1 MKQVIK
7 LSLLCS
13 ALWLAGCGDET
24 NSSGA
29 STEVVYESYIQQALQ
44 RDTTIKFALSGK
56 DANVPLPSFALMNA
70 KDGTLEIPS
79 GSNTSG
85 SNPLVAMGQV
95 DGWPITM
102 PLFLDFKGAGLAD
115 NIITSGIYLY
125 ELTDSM
131 TGSPSIKTLLTN
143 GVDYTAVSS
152 AASDKILIVPTK
164 ALNASSEYILA
175 VTSEVSDANG
185 NPVGTSASYAALKS
199 KNKIY
204 SEGDIATLQKVT
216 QGVEKIFQLSG
227 VDETQIV
234 YSTWFSTQSV
244 SNTLFAT
251 RGATASAFA
260 SGSNQLE
267 TVWKQTGLG
276 LDTAYTMQLGTPV
289 DFVTALTN
297 DTNFSNYI
305 GADKKAAVITAFNTV
320 PTVSVDVTKG
330 TVRLPYYLETGSNW
344 NTQPFESAMPSLAK
358 IKAALADSKE
368 QLTIGSQLLAAG
380 IDTSKLAT
388 DASEQLKLMGLRLTK
403 SDGTALDPERYITR
417 YSPVPKVK
425 SVQDVP
431 FLLFTPAGAAPT
443 DIVIY
448 QHGVTSAKENAYAF
462 AKNLV
467 DKGLAVIAIDLP
479 LHGERSLDSS
489 RSANSDPLAYINL
502 TYLAVAR
509 DNLRQSILDVLGLR
523 AALTLSQPLFTG
535 TPLSNINVR
544 NGSTKVR
551 MLGHSLGG
559 IVGTSAVAESNK
571 TLGSTLANALY
582 SFSGAAIQNSG
593 GQISNLLLGSEY
605 FGPQIKHNVAL
616 SASTEYKGFADAQC
630 ASLDDSA
637 CYNLFTS
644 LATQEQLAQ
653 VTSGFQLFSYA
664 AQTLLDTIDPYSVV
678 STKLSSGAL
687 TTALYFSEVD
697 GDSVVPNKVSNPT
710 GSLVYLSPQ
719 FAGTEPLATLLG
731 LTTVNAGQTV
741 PNTTKS
747 FVQFNSTAK
756 HSTFVAPQDSGL
768 ADRFH
773 HVEMQTETADFL
785 ADDSLGAVSNSNS
798 VLK

>member
-70 KDGTLEIPS
+70 KDGTLEIPP

-131 TGSPSIKTLLTN
+131 TGSPSIKALLTN

-260 SGSNQLE
+260 NGSNQLE

-289 DFVTALTN
+289 DFAAALTA
-297 DTNFSNYI
+297 DDNFSTYV
-305 GADKKAAVITAFNTV
+305 GADKKTAILGTYTANT
-320 PTVSVDVTKG
+320 VDVTKG

-368 QLTIGSQLLAAG
+368 QSTIGSQLLAAG

-388 DASEQLKLMGLRLTK
+388 DASEQLKLVGLRLTK

-467 DKGLAVIAIDLP
+467 DQGLAVIAIDLP
-479 LHGERSLDSS
+479 LHGERSLDST

-523 AALTLSQPLFTG
+523 AALTLSQPHFTG

-571 TLGSTLANALY
+571 TLGSTLANTLY

-593 GQISNLLLGSEY
+593 GQISNLLLGSAF
-605 FGPQIKHNVAL
+605 FGPKIKHNVAL

-644 LATQEQLAQ
+644 SATQEQLAQ

-697 GDSVVPNKVSNPT
+697 GDSVVPNSVSNP
-710 GSLVYLSPQ
+710 GGQLVYLSPQ
-719 FAGTEPLATLLG
+719 FAGTEPLATLLS
-731 LTTVNAGQTV
+731 LTTVNAV
-741 PNTTKS
+741 HTTPSATAS

-785 ADDSLGAVSNSNS
+785 VNDSLDAITNTA

>member
-1 MKQVIK
+1 MKQIIK
-7 LSLLCS
+7 ISLLCS
-13 ALWLAGCGDET
+13 ALWLVGCGDET
-24 NSSGA
+24 TSSGD
-29 STEVVYESYIQQALQ
+29 STTVEYESYIQQALK
-44 RDTTIKFALSGK
+44 RNTTIKFALSGSN
-56 DANVPLPSFALMNA
+56 ANVPLPSFALMNA
-70 KDGTLEIPS
+70 SDGTLEIPP

-115 NIITSGIYLY
+115 GVISSGIYLY

-131 TGSPSIKTLLTN
+131 TGSPTIKTLLTN
-143 GVDYTAVSS
+143 GVDYTAISS

-175 VTSEVSDANG
+175 VTSDVSDANG
-185 NPVGTSASYAALKS
+185 NPVGTSSSYAALKS
-199 KNKIY
+199 KKKIY
-204 SEGDIATLQKVT
+204 AEGDIATLQKVT

-227 VDETQIV
+227 VDDTQIV

-267 TVWKQTGLG
+267 TIWKQTGIG

-289 DFVTALTN
+289 DFAAALTA
-297 DTNFSNYI
+297 DDNFSTYI
-305 GADKKAAVITAFNTV
+305 GAGKKAAILGTYSAGTV
-320 PTVSVDVTKG
+320 NVTKG

-358 IKAALADSKE
+358 IKAALADSNE
-368 QLTIGSQLLAAG
+368 QFAIGSQLLAAG

-388 DASEQLKLMGLRLTK
+388 DASEQLKLIGLTLTK
-403 SDGTALDPERYITR
+403 SDGTPLDPDRYITR

-431 FLLFTPAGAAPT
+431 FLLFTPHGSTPT
-443 DIVIY
+443 NIVIY

-462 AKNLV
+462 AKNLTAV
-467 DKGLAVIAIDLP
+467 GLAVIAIDLP
-479 LHGERSLDSS
+479 LHGERSLDST

-523 AALTLSQPLFTG
+523 AALTVSQPLFTG
-535 TPLSNINVR
+535 TPLSSINVGT
-544 NGSTKVR
+544 GSKVR

-571 TLGSTLANALY
+571 TLGSASANALY

-593 GQISNLLLGSEY
+593 GQISNLLLGSDF

-616 SASTEYKGFADAQC
+616 SASAQYKGFADAQC

-637 CYNLFTS
+637 CYTLFTN

-697 GDSVVPNKVSNPT
+697 GDSVVPNSVSNP
-710 GSLVYLSPQ
+710 GGQLVYLSPQ
-719 FAGTEPLATLLG
+719 FAGTEPLATLLS
-731 LTTVNAGQTV
+731 LNSVNAAQTT
-741 PNTTKS
+741 PYATNS
-747 FVQFNSTAK
+747 FVQFSSTAK
-756 HSTFVAPQDSGL
+756 HSTFVAPQDAGYADL
-768 ADRFH
+768 AH
-773 HVEMQTETADFL
+773 HTEMQTETADFL
-785 ADDSLGAVSNSNS
+785 FDDSLGAIANTA

>member
-70 KDGTLEIPS
+70 KDGTLEIPP

-115 NIITSGIYLY
+115 GEIYSGIYLY

-131 TGSPSIKTLLTN
+131 TGSPSIKTLLIN

-152 AASDKILIVPTK
+152 AASDKILIMPAK

-276 LDTAYTMQLGTPV
+276 LDTAYTIQLDTPV

-297 DTNFSNYI
+297 DTNFSTYI
-305 GADKKAAVITAFNTV
+305 GEDKKSAVITAFNTV
-320 PTVSVDVTKG
+320 PTVSVNVTKG

-368 QLTIGSQLLAAG
+368 QLTIGNQLLAAG

-388 DASEQLKLMGLRLTK
+388 DVSEQLKLMGLTLTK
-403 SDGTALDPERYITR
+403 SDGSPLDPERYITR

-535 TPLSNINVR
+535 TPLSGINVST
-544 NGSTKVR
+544 GSKVR

-559 IVGTSAVAESNK
+559 IVGTSAIAESNK
-571 TLGSTLANALY
+571 TLGSTAADAIY

-593 GQISNLLLGSEY
+593 GQISNLLLGSAF
-605 FGPQIKHNVAL
+605 FGPKIKHNVAL

-630 ASLDDSA
+630 ASLDDST
-637 CYNLFTS
+637 CYKSFETS
-644 LATQEQLAQ
+644 ATEEQRAQ
-653 VTSGFQLFSYA
+653 VTSGFQMFSYA

-678 STKLSSGAL
+678 STKLNNGGL
-687 TTALYFSEVD
+687 TTPLYFSEVD

-731 LTTVNAGQTV
+731 LTTVNAGQTA
-741 PNTTKS
+741 PNATKS

-756 HSTFVAPQDSGL
+756 HSTFVAPQDAGYADL
-768 ADRFH
+768 AH
-773 HVEMQTETADFL
+773 HTEMQTETADFL
-785 ADDSLGAVSNSNS
+785 VNDSLDAITNTA

>member
-29 STEVVYESYIQQALQ
+29 STEVAYESYIQQALQ

-70 KDGTLEIPS
+70 KDGTLEIPP

-131 TGSPSIKTLLTN
+131 TGSPSIKALLTN

-260 SGSNQLE
+260 NGSNQLE

-305 GADKKAAVITAFNTV
+305 GADKKAAVITAFNTL

-388 DASEQLKLMGLRLTK
+388 DASEQLKLMGLTLTK

-431 FLLFTPAGAAPT
+431 FLLFTPHGSTPT
-443 DIVIY
+443 NIVIY

-462 AKNLV
+462 AKNLTAA
-467 DKGLAVIAIDLP
+467 GLAVIAIDLP
-479 LHGERSLDSS
+479 LHGERSLDST

-523 AALTLSQPLFTG
+523 AALTLSQPFFAG
-535 TPLSNINVR
+535 TPLSDINVGT
-544 NGSTKVR
+544 GSHVR

-559 IVGTSAVAESNK
+559 IVGTSAIAESNK
-571 TLGSTLANALY
+571 TLGSTAADAMY

-593 GQISNLLLGSEY
+593 GQISNLLLGSAF
-605 FGPQIKHNVAL
+605 FGPKIKHNVAL

-653 VTSGFQLFSYA
+653 VTSGFQMFSYA

-678 STKLSSGAL
+678 STKLNNGGL
-687 TTALYFSEVD
+687 TTPLYFSEVD

-731 LTTVNAGQTV
+731 LTTVNAGQPA
-741 PNTTKS
+741 PNATKS

-756 HSTFVAPQDSGL
+756 HSTFVAPQDAGYADL
-768 ADRFH
+768 AH
-773 HVEMQTETADFL
+773 HTEMQTETADFL
-785 ADDSLGAVSNSNS
+785 VNDSLDAITNTA

>member
-70 KDGTLEIPS
+70 KDGTLEIPP

-131 TGSPSIKTLLTN
+131 TGSPSIKALLTN

-267 TVWKQTGLG
+267 AVWKQTGIG
-276 LDTAYTMQLGTPV
+276 LDTAYTIQLDTPV
-289 DFVTALTN
+289 DFAAALTA
-297 DTNFSNYI
+297 DDNFSTYI
-305 GADKKAAVITAFNTV
+305 GADKKTAILGTYTANT
-320 PTVSVDVTKG
+320 VDVTKG
-330 TVRLPYYLETGSNW
+330 TVRLPYYLETGNNW

-388 DASEQLKLMGLRLTK
+388 DVSEQLKLMGLTLTK
-403 SDGTALDPERYITR
+403 SDGSPLDPERYITR

-593 GQISNLLLGSEY
+593 GQISNLLLGSAF
-605 FGPQIKHNVAL
+605 FGPKIKHNVAL
-616 SASTEYKGFADAQC
+616 NASTEYKGFADAQC

-637 CYNLFTS
+637 CYNLFTA

-653 VTSGFQLFSYA
+653 VTSGFQMFSYA

-678 STKLSSGAL
+678 STKLNNGGL
-687 TTALYFSEVD
+687 TTSLYFSEVD

-731 LTTVNAGQTV
+731 LTTVNAGQPA
-741 PNTTKS
+741 PNASKS

-756 HSTFVAPQDSGL
+756 HSTFVAPQDAGYADL
-768 ADRFH
+768 AH
-773 HVEMQTETADFL
+773 HTEMQTETADFL
-785 ADDSLGAVSNSNS
+785 VNDRLDAITNTA

>member
-1 MKQVIK
+1 MKQIIK
-7 LSLLCS
+7 ISLLCS
-13 ALWLAGCGDET
+13 ALWLVGCGDET
-24 NSSGA
+24 TSSGD
-29 STEVVYESYIQQALQ
+29 STTVEYESYIQQALQ
-44 RDTTIKFALSGK
+44 RDTTIKFALSGSN
-56 DANVPLPSFALMNA
+56 ANVPLPSFALMNA
-70 KDGTLEIPS
+70 SDGTLEIPP

-115 NIITSGIYLY
+115 GVISSGIYLY

-131 TGSPSIKTLLTN
+131 TGSPTIKTLLTN
-143 GVDYTAVSS
+143 GVDYTAISS

-175 VTSEVSDANG
+175 VTSAVTDANG
-185 NPVGTSASYAALKS
+185 DPVGTSSSYAALKS
-199 KNKIY
+199 KKKIY
-204 SEGDIATLQKVT
+204 AEGDIATLQKVT

-227 VDETQIV
+227 VDDTQIV

-267 TVWKQTGLG
+267 AVWKQTGIG

-297 DTNFSNYI
+297 DTNFSTYI
-305 GADKKAAVITAFNTV
+305 GADKKAAVITAFNAA

-330 TVRLPYYLETGSNW
+330 TVRLPYYLETGSKW

-358 IKAALADSKE
+358 IKAALADSNE
-368 QLTIGSQLLAAG
+368 QFAIGSQLLAAG

-388 DASEQLKLMGLRLTK
+388 DASEQLKLIGLTLTK
-403 SDGTALDPERYITR
+403 SDGTPLDPDRYITR

-431 FLLFTPAGAAPT
+431 FLLFTPHGSTPT

-462 AKNLV
+462 AKNLTAA
-467 DKGLAVIAIDLP
+467 GLAVIAIDLP
-479 LHGERSLDSS
+479 LHGERSLDST

-523 AALTLSQPLFTG
+523 AALTVSQTLFTG
-535 TPLSNINVR
+535 TPLSSINVGT
-544 NGSTKVR
+544 GSKVR

-571 TLGSTLANALY
+571 TLGSASANALY
-582 SFSGAAIQNSG
+582 SFSAAAIQNSG
-593 GQISNLLLGSEY
+593 GQISNLLLGSDF

-637 CYNLFTS
+637 CYTLFTN

-697 GDSVVPNKVSNPT
+697 GDSVVPNSVSNP
-710 GSLVYLSPQ
+710 GGQLVYLSPQ
-719 FAGTEPLATLLG
+719 FAGTEPLATLLS
-731 LTTVNAGQTV
+731 LNSVNAAQTT
-741 PNTTKS
+741 PYATNS
-747 FVQFNSTAK
+747 FVQFSSTAK
-756 HSTFVAPQDSGL
+756 HSTFVAPQDAGYADL
-768 ADRFH
+768 AH
-773 HVEMQTETADFL
+773 HTEMQTETADFL
-785 ADDSLGAVSNSNS
+785 FDDSLGAIANTA

>member
-102 PLFLDFKGAGLAD
+102 PLFLDFKGAGLA
-115 NIITSGIYLY
+115 NGEIYSGIYLY

-131 TGSPSIKTLLTN
+131 TGSPTIKTLLTN

-216 QGVEKIFQLSG
+216 QGVEKIFQLND
-227 VDETQIV
+227 VDDTQIV

-276 LDTAYTMQLGTPV
+276 LDTAYTIQLDTPV
-289 DFVTALTN
+289 DFVAALTA
-297 DTNFSNYI
+297 DDNFSTYI
-305 GADKKAAVITAFNTV
+305 GEDKKSAVITAFNTV
-320 PTVSVDVTKG
+320 PTVSVNVTKG

-388 DASEQLKLMGLRLTK
+388 DASEQLKLMGLTLTK
-403 SDGTALDPERYITR
+403 SDGSPLDPERNITR

-431 FLLFTPAGAAPT
+431 FLLFTPNGSTPT
-443 DIVIY
+443 NIVIY

-462 AKNLV
+462 AKNLTAA
-467 DKGLAVIAIDLP
+467 GLAVIAIDLP
-479 LHGERSLDSS
+479 LHGERSLDST

-535 TPLSNINVR
+535 TPLSGINVST
-544 NGSTKVR
+544 GSKVR

-559 IVGTSAVAESNK
+559 IVGTSAIAESNK
-571 TLGSTLANALY
+571 TLGSTAADAIY

-593 GQISNLLLGSEY
+593 GQISNLLLGSAF
-605 FGPQIKHNVAL
+605 FGPKIKHNVAL

-630 ASLDDSA
+630 ASLDDST
-637 CYNLFTS
+637 CYKSFETS
-644 LATQEQLAQ
+644 ATEEQRAQ
-653 VTSGFQLFSYA
+653 VTSGFQMFSYA

-678 STKLSSGAL
+678 STTLNNGGL
-687 TTALYFSEVD
+687 TTPLYFSEVD
-697 GDSVVPNKVSNPT
+697 GDSVVPNKVSNQT
-710 GSLVYLSPQ
+710 DSGDYLSPQ

-731 LTTVNAGQTV
+731 LTTVNAGQTA
-741 PNTTKS
+741 PNASKS

-756 HSTFVAPQDSGL
+756 HSTFVAPQDAGYADL
-768 ADRFH
+768 AH
-773 HVEMQTETADFL
+773 HTEMQTETADFL
-785 ADDSLGAVSNSNS
+785 VNDSLDTITNTT

>member
-7 LSLLCS
+7 ISLLCS

-131 TGSPSIKTLLTN
+131 TGSPSIKALLTN

-227 VDETQIV
+227 VDETRIV

-267 TVWKQTGLG
+267 AVWKQTGIG
-276 LDTAYTMQLGTPV
+276 LDTAYTIQLGTPV
-289 DFVTALTN
+289 DLAAALTA
-297 DTNFSNYI
+297 DDNFSTYI
-305 GADKKAAVITAFNTV
+305 GADKKTAILGTYTANT
-320 PTVSVDVTKG
+320 VDVTKG

-368 QLTIGSQLLAAG
+368 QLTLGSQLLAAG

-388 DASEQLKLMGLRLTK
+388 DASEQLKLVGLRLTK
-403 SDGTALDPERYITR
+403 SDGSPLDPERYITR

-462 AKNLV
+462 AKNLTAA
-467 DKGLAVIAIDLP
+467 GLAVIAIDLP
-479 LHGERSLDSS
+479 LHGERSLDST

-523 AALTLSQPLFTG
+523 AALAISESLFTG
-535 TPLSNINVR
+535 TPLYNINVR
-544 NGSTKVR
+544 NGHTKIR
-551 MLGHSLGG
+551 ILGHSLGG
-559 IVGTSAVAESNK
+559 IVGTSAIAESNK
-571 TLGSTLANALY
+571 TLGSTAADAMY

-593 GQISNLLLGSEY
+593 GQISNLLLGSAF
-605 FGPQIKHNVAL
+605 FGPKIKHNVAL

-653 VTSGFQLFSYA
+653 VISGFQMFSYA

-678 STKLSSGAL
+678 STKLNNGGL
-687 TTALYFSEVD
+687 TTPLYFSEVD

-731 LTTVNAGQTV
+731 LTTVNAGQTA
-741 PNTTKS
+741 PNATKS

-756 HSTFVAPQDSGL
+756 HSTFVAPQDAGYADL
-768 ADRFH
+768 AH
-773 HVEMQTETADFL
+773 HTEMQTETADFL
-785 ADDSLGAVSNSNS
+785 ADDSLGTVSNINA

>member
-131 TGSPSIKTLLTN
+131 TGSPSIKALLTN

-164 ALNASSEYILA
+164 ALNASSEYIVA

-227 VDETQIV
+227 VDETRIV

-260 SGSNQLE
+260 NGSNQLE

-289 DFVTALTN
+289 DFAAALTA
-297 DTNFSNYI
+297 DDNFSTYI
-305 GADKKAAVITAFNTV
+305 GADKKTAILGTYSAGTV
-320 PTVSVDVTKG
+320 NVTKG

-388 DASEQLKLMGLRLTK
+388 DASEQLKLMGLTLTK

-448 QHGVTSAKENAYAF
+448 QHGVTTAKENAYAF
-462 AKNLV
+462 AKNLTAA
-467 DKGLAVIAIDLP
+467 GLAVIAIDLP
-479 LHGERSLDSS
+479 LHGERSLDST

-593 GQISNLLLGSEY
+593 GQISNLLLGSAF
-605 FGPQIKHNVAL
+605 FGPKIKHNVAL
-616 SASTEYKGFADAQC
+616 SASTEYKGFADARC
-630 ASLDDSA
+630 ASLDDST
-637 CYNLFTS
+637 CYKSFETS
-644 LATQEQLAQ
+644 ATEEQRAQ
-653 VTSGFQLFSYA
+653 VTSGFQMFSYA

-678 STKLSSGAL
+678 STKLNNGGL
-687 TTALYFSEVD
+687 TTPLYFSEVD

-731 LTTVNAGQTV
+731 LTTVNAGQTA
-741 PNTTKS
+741 PNATKS

-756 HSTFVAPQDSGL
+756 HSTFVAPQDAGYADL
-768 ADRFH
+768 AH
-773 HVEMQTETADFL
+773 HTEMQTETADFL
-785 ADDSLGAVSNSNS
+785 VNDSLDAITNTA

>member
-44 RDTTIKFALSGK
+44 RDTTIKFALSGT

-131 TGSPSIKTLLTN
+131 TGSPSIKALLTN

-276 LDTAYTMQLGTPV
+276 LDTAYTIQLGTPV
-289 DFVTALTN
+289 DFAAALTA
-297 DTNFSNYI
+297 DGNFSTYV
-305 GADKKAAVITAFNTV
+305 GADKKTAILGTYTANT
-320 PTVSVDVTKG
+320 VDVTKG

-368 QLTIGSQLLAAG
+368 QLTIGSQLLTAG

-388 DASEQLKLMGLRLTK
+388 DASEQLKLMGLTLTK

-431 FLLFTPAGAAPT
+431 FLLFTPNGSTPT
-443 DIVIY
+443 NIVIY

-462 AKNLV
+462 AKNLTAA
-467 DKGLAVIAIDLP
+467 GLAVIAIDLP
-479 LHGERSLDSS
+479 LHGERSLDST

-571 TLGSTLANALY
+571 TLGSTPANALY

-616 SASTEYKGFADAQC
+616 SASTEYKGFADEQC
-630 ASLDDSA
+630 ASQDDSS
-637 CYNLFTS
+637 CYKSFES
-644 LATQEQLAQ
+644 SATEEQRAQ
-653 VTSGFQLFSYA
+653 VTSGFQMFSYA

-678 STKLSSGAL
+678 STTLNNGGL
-687 TTALYFSEVD
+687 TTPLYFSEVD

-710 GSLVYLSPQ
+710 GSLDYLSPQ

-731 LTTVNAGQTV
+731 LTTVNAGQTA
-741 PNTTKS
+741 PNATKS

-756 HSTFVAPQDSGL
+756 HSTFVAPQDAGFADL
-768 ADRFH
+768 AH
-773 HVEMQTETADFL
+773 HTEMQTETADFL
-785 ADDSLGAVSNSNS
+785 VNDSLDAITNPA

>member
-56 DANVPLPSFALMNA
+56 DANVPLPSFTLMNA

-131 TGSPSIKTLLTN
+131 TGSPSIKALLTN

-175 VTSEVSDANG
+175 LTSEVSDANG

-260 SGSNQLE
+260 NGSNQLE
-267 TVWKQTGLG
+267 AVWKQTGLG
-276 LDTAYTMQLGTPV
+276 LDTAYTIQLDTPV
-289 DFVTALTN
+289 DFAAALTA
-297 DTNFSNYI
+297 DDNFSTYI
-305 GADKKAAVITAFNTV
+305 GADKKTAILGTYTANT
-320 PTVSVDVTKG
+320 VDVTKG

-368 QLTIGSQLLAAG
+368 QSTIGSQLLAAG

-388 DASEQLKLMGLRLTK
+388 DVSEQLKLMGLTLAK
-403 SDGTALDPERYITR
+403 SDGSPLDPERYITR

-448 QHGVTSAKENAYAF
+448 QHGVTTAKENAYAF
-462 AKNLV
+462 AKNLTAA
-467 DKGLAVIAIDLP
+467 GLAVIAIDLP
-479 LHGERSLDSS
+479 LHGERSLDST

-593 GQISNLLLGSEY
+593 GQISNLLLGSAF
-605 FGPQIKHNVAL
+605 FGPKIKHNVAL

-637 CYNLFTS
+637 CYTLFTN

-678 STKLSSGAL
+678 STKLSSGTL

-731 LTTVNAGQTV
+731 LTTVNAGQTA
-741 PNTTKS
+741 PNATKS

-756 HSTFVAPQDSGL
+756 HSTFVAPQDAGYADL
-768 ADRFH
+768 AH
-773 HVEMQTETADFL
+773 HTEMQAQTTDFL
-785 ADDSLGAVSNSNS
+785 VNDSLDTITNTA

>member
-131 TGSPSIKTLLTN
+131 TGSPSIKALLTN
-143 GVDYTAVSS
+143 GVDYTAISS

-260 SGSNQLE
+260 NGSNQLE

-289 DFVTALTN
+289 DFAAALTA
-297 DTNFSNYI
+297 DDNFSTYI
-305 GADKKAAVITAFNTV
+305 GADKKTAILGTYSAG
-320 PTVSVDVTKG
+320 TVDVTKG
-330 TVRLPYYLETGSNW
+330 TVRLPYYLETGSKW

-388 DASEQLKLMGLRLTK
+388 DASEQLKLMGLTLTK

-523 AALTLSQPLFTG
+523 AALTVSQPQFTG
-535 TPLSNINVR
+535 TPLSSINVR

-593 GQISNLLLGSEY
+593 GQISNLLLGSAF
-605 FGPQIKHNVAL
+605 FGPKIKHNVAL
-616 SASTEYKGFADAQC
+616 SASTEYKGFADAEC

-637 CYNLFTS
+637 CYESFERS
-644 LATQEQLAQ
+644 ATEEQRAQ

-697 GDSVVPNKVSNPT
+697 GDSVVPNKVSNQT
-710 GSLVYLSPQ
+710 DSGDYLSPQ

-731 LTTVNAGQTV
+731 LTTVNAGQPA
-741 PNTTKS
+741 PNASKS

-756 HSTFVAPQDSGL
+756 HSTFVAPQDAGYADL
-768 ADRFH
+768 AH
-773 HVEMQTETADFL
+773 HTEMQTETADFL
-785 ADDSLGAVSNSNS
+785 VNDSLDAITNTA

>member
-1 MKQVIK
+1 MKQIIK
-7 LSLLCS
+7 ISLLCS
-13 ALWLAGCGDET
+13 ALWLVGCGDET
-24 NSSGA
+24 TSSGD
-29 STEVVYESYIQQALQ
+29 STTVEYESYIQQALQ
-44 RDTTIKFALSGK
+44 RDTTIKFALSGSN
-56 DANVPLPSFALMNA
+56 ANVPLPSFALMNA
-70 KDGTLEIPS
+70 SDGTLEIPP

-115 NIITSGIYLY
+115 GVISSGIYLY

-131 TGSPSIKTLLTN
+131 TGSPTIKTLLTN
-143 GVDYTAVSS
+143 GVDYTAISS

-175 VTSEVSDANG
+175 VTSAVTDANG
-185 NPVGTSASYAALKS
+185 DPVGTSSSYAALKS
-199 KNKIY
+199 KKKIY
-204 SEGDIATLQKVT
+204 AEGDIATLQKVT

-227 VDETQIV
+227 VDDTQIV

-267 TVWKQTGLG
+267 AVWKQTGIG

-297 DTNFSNYI
+297 DTNFSTYI
-305 GADKKAAVITAFNTV
+305 GADKKAAVITAFNAA

-330 TVRLPYYLETGSNW
+330 TVRLPYYLETGSKW

-358 IKAALADSKE
+358 IKAALADSNE
-368 QLTIGSQLLAAG
+368 QFAIGSQLLAAG

-388 DASEQLKLMGLRLTK
+388 DASEQLKLIGLTLTK
-403 SDGTALDPERYITR
+403 SDGTPLDPDRYITR

-431 FLLFTPAGAAPT
+431 FLLFTPHGSTPT

-462 AKNLV
+462 AKNLTAA
-467 DKGLAVIAIDLP
+467 GLAVIAIDLP
-479 LHGERSLDSS
+479 LHGERSLDST

-523 AALTLSQPLFTG
+523 AALTVSQTLFTG
-535 TPLSNINVR
+535 TPLSSINVGT
-544 NGSTKVR
+544 GSKVR

-571 TLGSTLANALY
+571 TLGSASANALY
-582 SFSGAAIQNSG
+582 SFSAAAIQNSG
-593 GQISNLLLGSEY
+593 GQISNLLLGSDF

-637 CYNLFTS
+637 CYTLFTN

-697 GDSVVPNKVSNPT
+697 GDSVVPNSVSNP
-710 GSLVYLSPQ
+710 GGQLVYLSPQ
-719 FAGTEPLATLLG
+719 FAGTEPLATLLS
-731 LTTVNAGQTV
+731 LNSVNAAQTT
-741 PNTTKS
+741 PSATAS

-785 ADDSLGAVSNSNS
+785 FDDSLGAIANTA

>member
-70 KDGTLEIPS
+70 KDGTLEIPP

-115 NIITSGIYLY
+115 GEIYSGIYLY

-131 TGSPSIKTLLTN
+131 TSSPSIKTLLIN

-152 AASDKILIVPTK
+152 AASDKILIMPAK

-289 DFVTALTN
+289 DFAAALTA
-297 DTNFSNYI
+297 DDNFSTYI
-305 GADKKAAVITAFNTV
+305 GADKKTAILGTYSAGTV
-320 PTVSVDVTKG
+320 NVTKG

-388 DASEQLKLMGLRLTK
+388 DASEQLKLMGLTLTK

-448 QHGVTSAKENAYAF
+448 QHGVTTAKENAYAF
-462 AKNLV
+462 AKNLTAA
-467 DKGLAVIAIDLP
+467 GLAVIAIDLP
-479 LHGERSLDSS
+479 LHGERSLDST

-593 GQISNLLLGSEY
+593 GQISNLLLGSAF
-605 FGPQIKHNVAL
+605 FGPKIKHNVAL
-616 SASTEYKGFADAQC
+616 SASTEYKGFADARC
-630 ASLDDSA
+630 ASLDDST
-637 CYNLFTS
+637 CYKSFERS
-644 LATQEQLAQ
+644 ATEEQRAQ
-653 VTSGFQLFSYA
+653 VTSGFQMFSYA

-678 STKLSSGAL
+678 STKLNNGGL
-687 TTALYFSEVD
+687 TTPLYFSEVD

-731 LTTVNAGQTV
+731 LTTVNAGQTA
-741 PNTTKS
+741 PNATKS

-756 HSTFVAPQDSGL
+756 HSTFVAPQDAGYADL
-768 ADRFH
+768 AH
-773 HVEMQTETADFL
+773 HTEMQTETADFL
-785 ADDSLGAVSNSNS
+785 VNDSLDAITNTA

>member
-131 TGSPSIKTLLTN
+131 TGSPSIKALLTN

-251 RGATASAFA
+251 RGATASALA

-267 TVWKQTGLG
+267 TVWKQTGIG
-276 LDTAYTMQLGTPV
+276 LDTAYTMQLGMPV

-297 DTNFSNYI
+297 DINFSNYI
-305 GADKKAAVITAFNTV
+305 GADKKAAVITAFNTA

-431 FLLFTPAGAAPT
+431 FLLFTPNGSTPT
-443 DIVIY
+443 NIVIY
-448 QHGVTSAKENAYAF
+448 QHGVTTAKENAYAF
-462 AKNLV
+462 AKNLTAA
-467 DKGLAVIAIDLP
+467 GLAVIAIDLP
-479 LHGERSLDSS
+479 LHGERSLDST

-523 AALTLSQPLFTG
+523 AALTLSQPLFSG
-535 TPLSNINVR
+535 TPLSGINIGI
-544 NGSTKVR
+544 GSKVR

-571 TLGSTLANALY
+571 TLGSTPANALY

-637 CYNLFTS
+637 CYESFERS
-644 LATQEQLAQ
+644 ATEEQRAQ
-653 VTSGFQLFSYA
+653 VTSGFQMFSYA

-678 STKLSSGAL
+678 STKLNNGGL
-687 TTALYFSEVD
+687 ITPLYFSEVD
-697 GDSVVPNKVSNPT
+697 ADSVVPNKVSNQT
-710 GSLVYLSPQ
+710 DSGDYLSPQ

-731 LTTVNAGQTV
+731 LTTVNAGQPA
-741 PNTTKS
+741 PNATKS

-756 HSTFVAPQDSGL
+756 HSTFVAPQDAGYADL
-768 ADRFH
+768 AH
-773 HVEMQTETADFL
+773 HTEMQTETADFL
-785 ADDSLGAVSNSNS
+785 VNDSLDAITNTA

>member
-70 KDGTLEIPS
+70 KDGTLEIPP

-95 DGWPITM
+95 DDWPITM

-131 TGSPSIKTLLTN
+131 TGSPSIKALLTN

-260 SGSNQLE
+260 NGSNQLE
-267 TVWKQTGLG
+267 TVWKQTGIG
-276 LDTAYTMQLGTPV
+276 LDTAYTIQLGTPV
-289 DFVTALTN
+289 DFAAALTA
-297 DTNFSNYI
+297 DDNFSTYV
-305 GADKKAAVITAFNTV
+305 GADKKTAILGTYTANT
-320 PTVSVDVTKG
+320 VDVTKG

-431 FLLFTPAGAAPT
+431 FLLFTPAGAAPN

-462 AKNLV
+462 AKNLTAA
-467 DKGLAVIAIDLP
+467 GLAVIAIDLP
-479 LHGERSLDSS
+479 LHGERSLDST

-523 AALTLSQPLFTG
+523 AALAISESLFTG
-535 TPLSNINVR
+535 TPLSNINVL
-544 NGSTKVR
+544 NGHTKIR
-551 MLGHSLGG
+551 ILGHSLGG
-559 IVGTSAVAESNK
+559 IVGTSAIAESNK

-593 GQISNLLLGSEY
+593 GQISNLLLGSAF
-605 FGPQIKHNVAL
+605 FGPKIKHNVAL
-616 SASTEYKGFADAQC
+616 SASTEYKGFADAEC
-630 ASLDDSA
+630 ASLDDST
-637 CYNLFTS
+637 CYKSFKTS
-644 LATQEQLAQ
+644 ATEEQRAQ
-653 VTSGFQLFSYA
+653 VTSGFQMFSYA

-678 STKLSSGAL
+678 STKLNNGGL
-687 TTALYFSEVD
+687 TTPLYFSEVD
-697 GDSVVPNKVSNPT
+697 ADSVVPNKVSNQT
-710 GSLVYLSPQ
+710 DSGDYLNPQ

-731 LTTVNAGQTV
+731 LTTVNAGQTA
-741 PNTTKS
+741 PNATKS

-756 HSTFVAPQDSGL
+756 HSTFVAPQDAGYADL
-768 ADRFH
+768 AH
-773 HVEMQTETADFL
+773 HTEMQTETADFL
-785 ADDSLGAVSNSNS
+785 VNDSLDAITNTA

>member
-70 KDGTLEIPS
+70 KDGTLEIPP

-115 NIITSGIYLY
+115 GEIYSGIYLY

-131 TGSPSIKTLLTN
+131 TSSPSIKTLLIN

-152 AASDKILIVPTK
+152 AASDKILIMPAK

-289 DFVTALTN
+289 DFAAALTA
-297 DTNFSNYI
+297 DDNFSTYI
-305 GADKKAAVITAFNTV
+305 GADKKTAILGTYSAGTV
-320 PTVSVDVTKG
+320 NVTKG

-388 DASEQLKLMGLRLTK
+388 DASEQLKLMGLTLTK

-448 QHGVTSAKENAYAF
+448 QHGVTTAKENAYAF
-462 AKNLV
+462 AKNLTAA
-467 DKGLAVIAIDLP
+467 GLAVIAIDLP
-479 LHGERSLDSS
+479 LHGERSLDST

-593 GQISNLLLGSEY
+593 GQISNLLLGSAF
-605 FGPQIKHNVAL
+605 FGPKIKHNVAL
-616 SASTEYKGFADAQC
+616 SASTEYKGFADARC
-630 ASLDDSA
+630 ASLDDST
-637 CYNLFTS
+637 CYKSFETS
-644 LATQEQLAQ
+644 ATEEQRAQ
-653 VTSGFQLFSYA
+653 VTSGFQMFSYA

-678 STKLSSGAL
+678 STKLNNGGL
-687 TTALYFSEVD
+687 TTPLYFSEVD

-731 LTTVNAGQTV
+731 LTTVNAGQTA
-741 PNTTKS
+741 PNATKS

-756 HSTFVAPQDSGL
+756 HSTFVAPQDAGYADL
-768 ADRFH
+768 AH
-773 HVEMQTETADFL
+773 HTEMQTETADFL
-785 ADDSLGAVSNSNS
+785 VNDSLDAITNTA

>member
-7 LSLLCS
+7 ISLLCS
-13 ALWLAGCGDET
+13 ALWLVGCGNET
-24 NSSGA
+24 TSSGA
-29 STEVVYESYIQQALQ
+29 STTVEYESYIQQALN
-44 RDTTIKFALSGK
+44 RDTTIKFALSGSN
-56 DANVPLPSFALMNA
+56 ANVPLPSFALMNPD
-70 KDGTLEIPS
+70 DGTLEIPP

-115 NIITSGIYLY
+115 GVISSGIYLY

-131 TGSPSIKTLLTN
+131 TGSPSIKTLLVN
-143 GVDYTAVSS
+143 GTDYTAISS
-152 AASDKILIVPTK
+152 SASDKILIVPIK

-175 VTSEVSDANG
+175 VTSDVSDANG
-185 NPVGTSASYAALKS
+185 NPVGTSSSYAALKS
-199 KNKIY
+199 KKKIY
-204 SEGDIATLQKVT
+204 TEGDISTLQKVT

-227 VDETQIV
+227 VDDTQIV

-251 RGATASAFA
+251 RAATASAFA

-267 TVWKQTGLG
+267 TVWKQTGIG
-276 LDTAYTMQLGTPV
+276 LDTAYTMQLGTPI
-289 DFVTALTN
+289 DLAAALTA
-297 DTNFSNYI
+297 DDNFSTYI
-305 GADKKAAVITAFNTV
+305 GASKKAAILGTYSAGTV
-320 PTVSVDVTKG
+320 NVTKG

-358 IKAALADSKE
+358 IKAALADTNE
-368 QLTIGSQLLAAG
+368 QLAIGGQLLAAG

-388 DASEQLKLMGLRLTK
+388 DANEQFKLIGLTLTK
-403 SDGTALDPERYITR
+403 SDGSQLDPERYITR

-431 FLLFTPAGAAPT
+431 FLLFTPNGSTPT
-443 DIVIY
+443 NIVIY
-448 QHGVTSAKENAYAF
+448 QHGVTTAKENAYAF
-462 AKNLV
+462 AKNLTAA
-467 DKGLAVIAIDLP
+467 GLAVIAIDLP
-479 LHGERSLDSS
+479 LHGERSLDST
-489 RSANSDPLAYINL
+489 RSANSDALAYINL

-523 AALTLSQPLFTG
+523 AALTLSQPLFSG
-535 TPLSNINVR
+535 TPLSGINVGT
-544 NGSTKVR
+544 GSKVR

-571 TLGSTLANALY
+571 TLGSTPANALY

-653 VTSGFQLFSYA
+653 VTFGFQLFSYA

-678 STKLSSGAL
+678 KTKLSSGAL

-697 GDSVVPNKVSNPT
+697 GDSVVPNKVSNPF

-719 FAGTEPLATLLG
+719 FAGTEPLATLLS
-731 LTTVNAGQTV
+731 LTTVNAAQTT
-741 PNTTKS
+741 PSATAS

-756 HSTFVAPQDSGL
+756 HSTFVAPQDTGY
-768 ADRFH
+768 ADLNH
-773 HVEMQTETADFL
+773 HTEMQTETADFL
-785 ADDSLGAVSNSNS
+785 ADDSLGTVSNSNS